1 MILLVLLVTAE
12 TPLRDLCWSVDP
24 SLKTLQSGKNITRLF
39 FFTLPVT
46 VHFIITSASRF
57 QTSQLAISCILCGV
71 SFFWCRRCCFTHFLF
86 SLSLSLSLAPSIRTI
101 LGGHT
106 DPSID
111 VSDPVSDH
119 FYKEVWMT
127 TCARNATI
135 YQRVSLV
142 FHLVRSRT
150 SGLFSRNLL

>member
-46 VHFIITSASRF
+46 VHFIIASASRF

-86 SLSLSLSLAPSIRTI
+86 SLSLSLSRSL
-101 LGGHT
+101 HQ
-106 DPSID
+106 
-111 VSDPVSDH
+111 DH
-119 FYKEVWMT
+119 PG
-127 TCARNATI
+127 RSH
-135 YQRVSLV
+135 RSL
-142 FHLVRSRT
+142 HRRVRSSQRPLLQGGVDDHLRPQRHHLPEGQSGVSPRT
-150 SGLFSRNLL
+150 LQNFRVV